1 MKIVICDGS
10 RKRAEETAEL
20 FKKHVLRGRDTLR
33 ICESCDQLVRD
44 MEKEPQDVIV
54 MDTCVNGSDGLAAA
68 ARIREQHS
76 RALILFL
83 SDTPEHAIKAFQVE
97 AFRFLEK
104 PLMPGAADVL
114 WDEIEEAYLNSPKRF
129 AYRRDGCLNACGIS
143 EIAYIL
149 SNGNFID
156 IRLVCGSTTD
166 FVSMSLKEALRRLSD
181 DGFVQ
186 ISRGCVV
193 NLLHVRVCGAG
204 EVVLADGETLP
215 VKTSFKKDVMLAFKQ
230 YCDRRNYS

>member
-1 MKIVICDGS
+1 MKIAICDGD
-10 RKRAEETAEL
+10 RKRAEETASL
-20 FKKHVLRGRDTLR
+20 FRKHAVRGRDTLKVY
-33 ICESCDQLVRD
+33 ESCETLVRD
-44 MEKEPQDVIV
+44 MEQEPKDVIV
-54 MDTCVNGSDGLAAA
+54 MDTCVNGADGLAAA

-143 EIAYIL
+143 EIAYIQ

-156 IRLVCGSTTD
+156 LRLVCKTTID
-166 FVSMSLKEALRRLSD
+166 FVSMSLKEAAIRLSGS
-181 DGFVQ
+181 GFVQ

-193 NLLHVRVCGAG
+193 NLRHVRALGAG
-204 EVVLADGETLP
+204 QAVLESGKTLP
-215 VKTSFKKDVMLAFKQ
+215 VKSTFKKAAELAFKE
-230 YCDRRNYS
+230 YCDRSSYS

>member
-10 RKRAEETAEL
+10 RKHAEETAEL
-20 FKKHVLRGRDTLR
+20 FKKHVIRGRDTLR

-97 AFRFLEK
+97 AFCFL
-104 PLMPGAADVL
+104 
-114 WDEIEEAYLNSPKRF
+114 
-129 AYRRDGCLNACGIS
+129 
-143 EIAYIL
+143 
-149 SNGNFID
+149 
-156 IRLVCGSTTD
+156 
-166 FVSMSLKEALRRLSD
+166 
-181 DGFVQ
+181 
-186 ISRGCVV
+186 
-193 NLLHVRVCGAG
+193 
-204 EVVLADGETLP
+204 
-215 VKTSFKKDVMLAFKQ
+215 
-230 YCDRRNYS
+230 